1 MEEEL
6 IPLPEKKLRKKAK
19 REAFED
25 LMDDEI
31 TDEEYGFLMGYYG
44 EDEEA
49 EEEEY

>member
-1 MEEEL
+1 MEDEL

-19 REAFED
+19 QEAFEE

-31 TDEEYGFLMGYYG
+31 TSEEYGFLAGYYG